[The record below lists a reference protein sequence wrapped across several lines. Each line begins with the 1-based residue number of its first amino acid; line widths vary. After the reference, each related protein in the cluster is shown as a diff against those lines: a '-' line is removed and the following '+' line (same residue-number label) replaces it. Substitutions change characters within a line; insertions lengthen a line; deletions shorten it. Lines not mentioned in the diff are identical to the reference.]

1 MRSAVSSKETAKIW
15 YLRIQGSRVG
25 RWSSLNLQSSSPMSH
40 WCSKVCTWAVPVLQW
55 MGPQVIPIILTKPY
69 GSGHSVE
76 RANPTTSWYLTKRS
90 AGKNGDRSLTWL
102 IQRAEFAWENRNCSG
117 TIISSTHQIW
127 NTTSRSLEQ
136 EKAVQRES
144 LSMSSKRPALC
155 QQHLDSTENGS
166 LWEKKNLL
174 CQYVWYKSKTKSFN
188 FLTHPGFPKALLV
201 LYYPFNSWQNE
212 MPSFVPPAYCSRWL
226 CAHWASSSAFQTQGP
241 FNLHLRSASPNQFS
255 LKLGPQVID
264 LCM

>member
-90 AGKNGDRSLTWL
+90 AGKNGDVPGLQPIETFCQSKVVWFNELNL
-102 IQRAEFAWENRNCSG
+102 VNRNCSG

-136 EKAVQRES
+136 GEADLRES

-166 LWEKKNLL
+166 LSKKAR
-174 CQYVWYKSKTKSFN
+174 F
-188 FLTHPGFPKALLV
+188 
-201 LYYPFNSWQNE
+201 
-212 MPSFVPPAYCSRWL
+212 
-226 CAHWASSSAFQTQGP
+226 FQ
-241 FNLHLRSASPNQFS
+241 
-255 LKLGPQVID
+255 
-264 LCM
+264 